1 MQDGFDHLLQTLD
14 STGKNYNIEKIT
26 KAFEFAK
33 QLHEGQFRKSGE
45 PYISHPVAVAEIV
58 AGLGLDTDSICAA
71 LLHDTIEDCS
81 DRVDLPKIKKEFGG
95 NIIAFSVRGM
105 SSSEAGNILADE
117 YDICVRSGLHCAPLA
132 HKHYGTLKE
141 GMVRIALGVE
151 NTVDELNFF
160 LQAVSEIAR

>member
-58 AGLGLDTDSICAA
+58 AGLGLDAGKDFFETVLCTEGLIWIGLAFAMAVLPTLLVGFIAQKFLKTDYARNVGMLCGSMANPMA
-71 LLHDTIEDCS
+71 LTY
-81 DRVDLPKIKKEFGG
+81 
-95 NIIAFSVRGM
+95 A
-105 SSSEAGNILADE
+105 SS
-117 YDICVRSGLHCAPLA
+117 
-132 HKHYGTLKE
+132 
-141 GMVRIALGVE
+141 
-151 NTVDELNFF
+151 TVDNDEP
-160 LQAVSEIAR
+160 AVSYATAYPMAMFARVIIVQLVILLLA